1 MTIPVR
7 TTPVLGALLLC
18 LVSVRTL
25 PSEQGVPDD
34 IALGA
39 LAFSDN
45 CEKCHQAD
53 GGGEQALYPSLH
65 DPALLQDKTV
75 LVQTILHGRTGPSA
89 GEQHR
94 PQPLM
99 PSLDYLSNH
108 EIAAII
114 AFISSSWGKTTLRV
128 SESDVE
134 AARRSMS
141 KQDIGSKP

>member
-7 TTPVLGALLLC
+7 TAAVLGATLTCLL
-18 LVSVRTL
+18 STGAAT
-25 PSEQGVPDD
+25 SERGVPED

-65 DPALLQDKTV
+65 DATLLQDKTV
-75 LVQTILHGRTGPSA
+75 LVQTILHGRSRSPA
-89 GEQHR
+89 GDKEQ
-94 PQPLM
+94 PEPLM

-108 EIAAII
+108 EIVAII
-114 AFISSSWGKTTLRV
+114 AFISSSWGDKTLQV
-128 SESDVE
+128 SESEVE
-134 AARRSMS
+134 TARRSMS
-141 KQDIGSKP
+141 TPR